1 MKTYSKFIE
10 LTNNFKIQDFPSELV
25 NEGLIR
31 SFDYDIFVDKL
42 NKLFKKYGKTKSVTI
57 DQNHQGVLITFENHT
72 FNKHLLTEF
81 LSLLNVCG
89 YVMSYYYYEYFNF
102 DKVTIGKPGENAIF
116 NKKYDLMMI
125 NIIKKY
131 DIENYKG
138 LPEYLYH
145 VTERKNIEKILKKG
159 LIPKAKN
166 KIEEHPERIYFTDNI
181 DGANDFRTMLQY
193 SMNFNIE
200 DLIILKINTKLL
212 NKIKLYY
219 DPTFFETEDEY
230 ENNSYKAFYT
240 YDNISPYSIEII

>member
-10 LTNNFKIQDFPSELV
+10 LTNNFKIKDFPSEIV

-31 SFDYDIFVDKL
+31 SFDYNVFVDKL
-42 NKLFKKYGKTKSVTI
+42 NKLFNKYGKNVLI
-57 DQNHQGVLITFENHT
+57 EQNHQGVLITFESHV
-72 FNKHLLTEF
+72 FNKHLFTEF

-89 YVMSYYYYEYFNF
+89 YVMSYYYYEDFYF
-102 DKVTIGKPGENAIF
+102 DKVKIGKPSENEIF
-116 NKKYDLMMI
+116 YKKYNLMMI

>member
-31 SFDYDIFVDKL
+31 SFDYNIFVDKL
-42 NKLFKKYGKTKSVTI
+42 NKLFKKYGKTVLIEQS
-57 DQNHQGVLITFENHT
+57 HQGVLITFENHV
-72 FNKHLLTEF
+72 FNKHLYTEL

-89 YVMSYYYYEYFNF
+89 YVMSYYYYEYFDF
-102 DKVTIGKPGENAIF
+102 DKVKIGKAGEKEIF

-145 VTERKNIEKILKKG
+145 VTEKKYLEKILKKG

-166 KIEEHPERIYFTDNI
+166 KIEEHPERIYFTDTI
-181 DGANDFRTMLQY
+181 DGAEDFREILEDRLNL
-193 SMNFNIE
+193 NFDDI
-200 DLIILKINTKLL
+200 IILKINTKLL

-219 DPTFFETEDEY
+219 DPTFFETEYEY
-230 ENNSYKAFYT
+230 ENNLYKAFYT